1 MSASPPSSDRP
12 PLPAKRGFSYL
23 TSLLLP
29 LLILILLC
37 GAFEVF
43 ARSKVAEKAFPM
55 RSYGNYHAQF
65 EIKWQKLEQ
74 YVKQNGGVDVI
85 LLGSSMVNTGIDPSV
100 FTDTLAPSGSNLRVF
115 NFGVEGLTV
124 VPMAQLARLLV
135 DTYHPGTIIYFTEM
149 RDYLAGN
156 GDDVA
161 QSFLANE
168 WLQYR
173 LGQKT
178 FVGWAVDRSAAL
190 QLLLPL
196 RTWARAD
203 FPDAFLLNLRRQ
215 QNTHA
220 DGYEPEIQVVD
231 FSGAPP
237 DPNDPDDQ
245 KLFALYGNF
254 AVAPERLE
262 CLKQLLALSQSGTT
276 ILVTEFP
283 AYPGFYEYFGGEQ
296 VHTKYLE
303 GISQFIAGQ
312 GGVFIPPIN
321 PDLILLNGRSDDHH
335 LNQIG
340 AELYSSLLGRQFNFL
355 CQQQAICL
363 ERK

>member
-1 MSASPPSSDRP
+1 MFGT
-12 PLPAKRGFSYL
+12 L
-23 TSLLLP
+23 
-29 LLILILLC
+29 
-37 GAFEVF
+37 EVF
-43 ARSKVAEKAFPM
+43 ARSKAAEKVFPL

-65 EIKWQKLEQ
+65 EIKWHKLEQ
-74 YVKQNGGVDVI
+74 YVNENSGVDVI

-100 FTDTLAPSGSNLRVF
+100 FTDTLTPSGTKLRVF

-173 LGQKT
+173 MGQKS
-178 FVGWAVDRSAAL
+178 FVGWAVDHSSAL

-203 FPDAFLLNLRRQ
+203 FPDTFLLNQRRQ

-237 DPNDPDDQ
+237 DPNDPEDQ

-254 AVAPERLE
+254 AIAPERLDY
-262 CLKQLLALSQSGTT
+262 LKQLLALSNTGTA

-283 AYPGFYEYFGGEQ
+283 AYPAFYHYFGGEH
-296 VHTKYLE
+296 VHQLYLDAIQE
-303 GISQFIAGQ
+303 FIANQ
-312 GGVFIPPIN
+312 GGAFLPPVNPVLIP
-321 PDLILLNGRSDDHH
+321 LNGRSDDHH

-340 AELYSSLLGRQFNFL
+340 AELYSSLLGQQFNLL